1 MTKSQRLKPV
11 REIASSKEN
20 EAARQMGEQQ
30 RFLEEQ
36 KERLVEL
43 NNYRTEYSNKMMS
56 AGSSGIGAGQMQD
69 YSKFINRLDE
79 AMAFQRQQIAMAERA
94 LEVRQR
100 EWRAMHTRSQALDK
114 VVNRYEKAE
123 HHERERQEQRESD
136 EHSQRLRRLL
146 HDL

>member
-30 RFLEEQ
+30 RFLTEQ
-36 KERLVEL
+36 KQRLVEL
-43 NNYRTEYSNKMMS
+43 NNYRTEYANKMMS
-56 AGSSGIGAGQMQD
+56 AGSTGIGAGQMQE
-69 YSKFINRLDE
+69 YSRFISRLDE
-79 AMAFQRQQIAMAERA
+79 AMAFQRQQIAIAERT

-100 EWRAMHTRSQALDK
+100 EWRAMHTRSEALNK

-123 HHERERQEQRESD
+123 HHERERREQQESD
-136 EHSQRLRRLL
+136 EHAQRLRRIL

>member
-11 REIASSKEN
+11 KEIASSKEN

-30 RFLEEQ
+30 RFLEDQ

-43 NNYRTEYSNKMMS
+43 NNYRTEYANKMMS
-56 AGSSGIGAGQMQD
+56 AGSTGIGAGQMQE
-69 YSKFINRLDE
+69 YSRFISRLDE
-79 AMAFQRQQIAMAERA
+79 AMVFQRQQIELAERA
-94 LEVRQR
+94 LQVRQR
-100 EWRAMHTRSQALDK
+100 EWRAMHTRSEALNK

-123 HHERERQEQRESD
+123 HHERERREQQECD
-136 EHSQRLRRLL
+136 EHSQRLRRIL